1 MTTDQNLQGRAA
13 RLLALMAIS
22 RARRALIPS
31 INPQTPARRQT
42 MPYREP
48 EPTNEV
54 KTIAADLLQSIALGA
69 NGTPFDSSTPEGLDQ
84 LLDAEAEGH
93 AQPEI
98 VSHGSLRFRVI
109 DGDPVELAVACGAIE
124 EGAPPSLALLV
135 EFADDE
141 GAPHPSTG
149 QYLNVATDEPGV
161 SILFRIWI
169 TSADL
174 HDPGAPDLGPGAVR
188 NEALAAIDDHPRRGL
203 IVQVIGEA
211 DDEESAQ

>member
-1 MTTDQNLQGRAA
+1 MTLPQILQGRAA
-13 RLLALMAIS
+13 RLLALMAIG
-22 RARRALIPS
+22 RWRRASKPS
-31 INPQTPARRQT
+31 INPQTPAGLQT
-42 MPYREP
+42 MTYVEP

-69 NGTPFDSSTPEGLDQ
+69 SGTPFDSSTPEGINE
-84 LLDAEAEGH
+84 LLDAEAEGR

-98 VSHGSLRFRVI
+98 VSRGSLRFRVI
-109 DGDPVELAVACGAIE
+109 DSDPIELAVACGAIE
-124 EGAPPSLALLV
+124 EGAPPSLSLLV

-141 GAPHPSTG
+141 GAPQPSTG
-149 QYLNVATDEPGV
+149 QYLNVATDEPAV

-174 HDPGAPDLGPGAVR
+174 HDPGAPDLGPDAIR
-188 NEALAAIDDHPRRGL
+188 NEALAPIDDHPRRGL

-211 DDEESAQ
+211 GDEEPAQ